1 MFEEQMNVVLDGDG
15 DGVLDEDDLCLETP
29 IGAVVNFLGCEI
41 VEEETTQTQT
51 SSDGIMSGE
60 LAQSVGI
67 GAVLLAIF
75 SLLQTNAVAAVL
87 PDTFRWVQVLRRNS
101 KLSQEEVNE
110 LTYLQSLVQAY
121 FSNPGELNQEL
132 LDLKADLTAR
142 YTNNQIKKDT
152 REKLFTIIDELM
164 KTPAEELEH
173 IAHNDVYFGL
183 SDALDTDERMA
194 LLNEK
199 VSMDRAFDQFEL
211 EAMVADSVPS
221 DEVKGTIS
229 EDGHEYLESPS
240 GSGTWYI
247 RNHVSGSWQRWQQ

>member
-1 MFEEQMNVVLDGDG
+1 M
-15 DGVLDEDDLCLETP
+15 
-29 IGAVVNFLGCEI
+29 
-41 VEEETTQTQT
+41 
-51 SSDGIMSGE
+51 
-60 LAQSVGI
+60 
-67 GAVLLAIF
+67 
-75 SLLQTNAVAAVL
+75 
-87 PDTFRWVQVLRRNS
+87 
-101 KLSQEEVNE
+101 NE

-152 REKLFTIIDELM
+152 REKLFTIIDELL
-164 KTPAEELEH
+164 KTPTEELEH

-199 VSMDRAFDQFEL
+199 VSMDRAFDQFEH

-240 GSGTWYI
+240 GSGIWYI